1 MYLKKIIIQGFKSF
15 AHSTTID
22 FSPGLNV
29 IVGPNGSGKSNLI
42 DALRWVW
49 GNKMR
54 ELRITRNR
62 EVIFHGSETVKP
74 LGMADIELWWEDL
87 RGTDLKM
94 GRRVFASGESEYFLE
109 GEKVSWGEW
118 RENLEQEGLEIE
130 RLSTGVVGS
139 EELQALLNQTPPGRW
154 QWLEMVSGAGE
165 WKKKLSQVSLRLE
178 KIESRRK
185 LLEERLKELG
195 PQMERWRL
203 WAEEEE
209 EYLSV
214 EKEWREIRAL
224 YIQKMVESSKER
236 LSLLKS
242 EREIEEEEI
251 KKKEEEKRKWEGT
264 FSSLSRA
271 RYNCQVEK
279 KNIEKEKE
287 EKEGE
292 KRREEEKLYYIL
304 TEMRESKKAALQI
317 REKLAH
323 WEAAIGLLEER
334 KKSWEEYFPLQEEGE
349 NNQERLMLQ
358 LREKEKALRELEK
371 KNIHLREGKRYLE
384 EEEEKA
390 EARLRDKLQKEKRIK
405 EELLVAKRR
414 IKEGEEGIQK
424 RERAIEKGKEEEK
437 TGRENLERSR
447 VILQSI
453 SRKINSR
460 EKREREGH
468 REWEKGLNAQ
478 GWSKRAIQALSWF
491 WEYHNLKG
499 EDFNLESSPEVGCW
513 YVSPSV
519 EPPAFWRECQKKEVF
534 HLFHRGELPEEN
546 LVASDG
552 SLIFL
557 RSGFLLFPGQLIS
570 SSEPRFYQSWRQ
582 REKRWQDKV
591 DFWEKKVEN
600 VVRERKKEEERLWKD
615 KLEVEREKEKLL
627 HREKEEEEVEREI
640 NQLRKEIEIIV
651 EKKDTGEKEI
661 IEIEEELRKIKID
674 ISQIQSQ
681 IEEKERERKKRE
693 KAEIEKERFRWEV
706 ESLRKE
712 LREGWEVLK
721 KEEKERVKY
730 GERLKEEGN
739 KIWAVAIS
747 LQGKKKELQEKE
759 EEEKNLREKIDL
771 ATGKI
776 REIEKEKEEKERK
789 LEKIL
794 ILEEKLSG
802 EVAELSREL
811 ERLGEE
817 HLCSTFTSKEVS
829 IKELELSLK
838 EKEELLQKKRII
850 PGAGEEFARV
860 GERFAYLSEKNEQCK
875 IGLQL
880 VREGISLGQREVK
893 KNFQEFLYGV
903 DKSFSNFF
911 TEIFPGG
918 EARLILGEEEAEI
931 EVRLPGKRKQSLSLL
946 SSGEKALVALCFLFA
961 AFEAADLPF
970 CFLDEVDANL
980 DHTNSLLLAR
990 LLRNISQTRQVVVV
1004 THQEEVMEAAERI
1017 IGITMNDPGVSQAI
1031 CFDGESFQ

>member
-1 MYLKKIIIQGFKSF
+1 MKKIIIQGFKSF

-49 GNKMR
+49 GNRMR

-118 RENLEQEGLEIE
+118 KENLEQEGLEIE

-236 LSLLKS
+236 LSLLKA

-292 KRREEEKLYYIL
+292 KRREEEKTLLYFDRN
-304 TEMRESKKAALQI
+304 EREQKGCSTNQGKTCPLGSSNWSPGRK
-317 REKLAH
+317 
-323 WEAAIGLLEER
+323 

-349 NNQERLMLQ
+349 DNQERLMLQ
-358 LREKEKALRELEK
+358 VREKEKALRELEK
-371 KNIHLREGKRYLE
+371 KNIHLREGERYLE

-460 EKREREGH
+460 EKR
-468 REWEKGLNAQ
+468 
-478 GWSKRAIQALSWF
+478 RA
-491 WEYHNLKG
+491 G
-499 EDFNLESSPEVGCW
+499 
-513 YVSPSV
+513 
-519 EPPAFWRECQKKEVF
+519 
-534 HLFHRGELPEEN
+534 
-546 LVASDG
+546 
-552 SLIFL
+552 
-557 RSGFLLFPGQLIS
+557 RS
-570 SSEPRFYQSWRQ
+570 
-582 REKRWQDKV
+582 
-591 DFWEKKVEN
+591 
-600 VVRERKKEEERLWKD
+600 
-615 KLEVEREKEKLL
+615 
-627 HREKEEEEVEREI
+627 
-640 NQLRKEIEIIV
+640 
-651 EKKDTGEKEI
+651 
-661 IEIEEELRKIKID
+661 
-674 ISQIQSQ
+674 
-681 IEEKERERKKRE
+681 
-693 KAEIEKERFRWEV
+693 
-706 ESLRKE
+706 
-712 LREGWEVLK
+712 
-721 KEEKERVKY
+721 
-730 GERLKEEGN
+730 
-739 KIWAVAIS
+739 
-747 LQGKKKELQEKE
+747 
-759 EEEKNLREKIDL
+759 
-771 ATGKI
+771 
-776 REIEKEKEEKERK
+776 
-789 LEKIL
+789 
-794 ILEEKLSG
+794 
-802 EVAELSREL
+802 
-811 ERLGEE
+811 
-817 HLCSTFTSKEVS
+817 
-829 IKELELSLK
+829 
-838 EKEELLQKKRII
+838 
-850 PGAGEEFARV
+850 
-860 GERFAYLSEKNEQCK
+860 
-875 IGLQL
+875 
-880 VREGISLGQREVK
+880 
-893 KNFQEFLYGV
+893 
-903 DKSFSNFF
+903 
-911 TEIFPGG
+911 
-918 EARLILGEEEAEI
+918 
-931 EVRLPGKRKQSLSLL
+931 
-946 SSGEKALVALCFLFA
+946 
-961 AFEAADLPF
+961 
-970 CFLDEVDANL
+970 
-980 DHTNSLLLAR
+980 
-990 LLRNISQTRQVVVV
+990 
-1004 THQEEVMEAAERI
+1004 
-1017 IGITMNDPGVSQAI
+1017 
-1031 CFDGESFQ
+1031 